1 MEKYKTSW
9 NLKLLYKGPK
19 DPQIELDMLSI
30 ENAYILFEKKYRGK
44 DFTSTPEKL
53 LSALRDSEELE
64 NKILGLKPWWYFALS
79 SHLNSEDK
87 YSSAMSAKFEQ
98 RISIASNRVSFFSL
112 EIAKIPKTEQDKFLS
127 FEGLKSFAYM
137 LKNIFDTAKYNL
149 SEKEE
154 NLISLLSQTSHS
166 MWVSGQEKVL
176 FKQTVE
182 HKGKQ
187 IPVSEARE
195 IIPDLPKKERRDLHK
210 KMFSAYKEISD
221 FAESELNAIIN
232 YKKVLDEQKGFKKPY
247 SSVLLSN
254 ENDEKSIE
262 TLVDIVTKN
271 FSISQRFYKLHAK
284 LLKEKFITT
293 ADTKSKIGNI
303 KQKFSFDDSVKIV
316 RNSFNRVGRE
326 YVEVFDSFLK
336 NGQIDVFPNKG
347 KWSGGYCWKIG
358 ENPTFILLNHADSI
372 RSVETI
378 AHEMGHAFH
387 NEFSLKQPKH
397 YQGHPSSTAEV
408 ASTFFEQVIIEE
420 LESTLSDK
428 EKVILLHNNIN
439 RDIQT
444 IFLQIACFN
453 FENELH
459 NKVRSEGQVSKNDM
473 AKLMIKHLS
482 ICRGP
487 AVKMD
492 ELDGYLF
499 VAWSHLRM
507 YFYTYTY
514 AFGHLISKAMYE
526 KWKQDNSFEKQVKE
540 FLSAGSSM
548 SPKDLFKKMGIDI
561 TDPKFFESGLKV
573 INEDIT
579 KLEKLAKKLK
589 MI

>member
-1 MEKYKTSW
+1 M
-9 NLKLLYKGPK
+9 
-19 DPQIELDMLSI
+19 
-30 ENAYILFEKKYRGK
+30 
-44 DFTSTPEKL
+44 
-53 LSALRDSEELE
+53 
-64 NKILGLKPWWYFALS
+64 
-79 SHLNSEDK
+79 
-87 YSSAMSAKFEQ
+87 
-98 RISIASNRVSFFSL
+98 
-112 EIAKIPKTEQDKFLS
+112 
-127 FEGLKSFAYM
+127 
-137 LKNIFDTAKYNL
+137 
-149 SEKEE
+149 
-154 NLISLLSQTSHS
+154 
-166 MWVSGQEKVL
+166 
-176 FKQTVE
+176 
-182 HKGKQ
+182 
-187 IPVSEARE
+187 
-195 IIPDLPKKERRDLHK
+195 
-210 KMFSAYKEISD
+210 
-221 FAESELNAIIN
+221 
-232 YKKVLDEQKGFKKPY
+232 
-247 SSVLLSN
+247 
-254 ENDEKSIE
+254 
-262 TLVDIVTKN
+262 
-271 FSISQRFYKLHAK
+271 
-284 LLKEKFITT
+284 
-293 ADTKSKIGNI
+293 
-303 KQKFSFDDSVKIV
+303 
-316 RNSFNRVGRE
+316 
-326 YVEVFDSFLK
+326 
-336 NGQIDVFPNKG
+336 
-347 KWSGGYCWKIG
+347 G
-358 ENPTFILLNHADSI
+358 ENPTFILLNFTDSI

-397 YQGHPSSTAEV
+397 YRSVPSSTAEV
-408 ASTFFEQVIIEE
+408 ASTFFEQVITEE

-473 AKLMIKHLS
+473 AKLMAKHLS
-482 ICRGP
+482 TCRGP

-526 KWKQDNSFEKQVKE
+526 KWKQDNSFEKQVRE

-561 TDPKFFESGLKV
+561 TDPKFFESGLSA